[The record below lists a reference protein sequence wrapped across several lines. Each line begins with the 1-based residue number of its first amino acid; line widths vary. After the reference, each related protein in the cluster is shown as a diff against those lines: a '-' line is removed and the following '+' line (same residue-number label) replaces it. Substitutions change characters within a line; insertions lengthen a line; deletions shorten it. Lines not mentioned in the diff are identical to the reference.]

1 MDSLYFGT
9 ARPGGEVS
17 SEDWRQFL
25 AAVVTPRFP
34 DGLTSWSAAGQW
46 RTASGDLQRES
57 SYVLYIVHP
66 DGERDDR
73 AIAEVVRLYKARFE
87 QQAVLRVRTP
97 ACVSF

>member
-9 ARPGGEVS
+9 ARRGGEVS
-17 SEDWRQFL
+17 PEDWRQFL

-34 DGLTSWSAAGQW
+34 DGLTSWTAAGQW
-46 RTASGDLQRES
+46 RDASGGLQRES
-57 SYVLYIVHP
+57 AYVLYIVHL
-66 DGERDDR
+66 DARRDDV
-73 AIAEVVRLYKARFE
+73 AIAEVVRLYKERFE